1 MGGPIDLGI
10 VLVGATLRAPLT
22 SVGPLM
28 PVITGDT
35 GLSSAY
41 AGLLTALPLLI
52 FAVVPVLVLRTV
64 HHGPERLVRLALV
77 AMLVGLVVRSTPGQ
91 TWLFAGTAVIAV
103 AIGFANVLLPAIVRG
118 SVSSARVTAVTGAW
132 VAAMCA
138 AAAVSSGIAVP
149 LADVLPGGWRQAL
162 AATALLTVA
171 ALLVWRLRT
180 GPVAEPL
187 TVRRVPMPWR
197 SALAWQVSAF
207 MGLQALGFYTTLA
220 WLPSILHDNGV
231 TPRTAGWSLF
241 VFQILG
247 LAVINAMPWLTR
259 TAAAKRWLAVAASVL
274 DAAGFLL
281 LALAPSSAPLAIFL
295 LGAGAGA
302 CLAMAMA
309 FQSERAGDIGQA
321 AALAAMAQTVGFAMA
336 AAGPTLVGVLHT
348 RTHGWAPALVA
359 LTAMTLVQAAAAAGA
374 GRSEVVRPDRHVGL
388 PMIRYGRFG
397 GMAAG
402 PPVTAKP
409 AATHPPGT
417 PGLEQE
423 RS

>member
-1 MGGPIDLGI
+1 MDSRFGLGI

-77 AMLVGLVVRSTPGQ
+77 GMLVGLVIRSAPGQ
-91 TWLFAGTAVIAV
+91 LWLFTGTVVIAG

-118 SVSSARVTAVTGAW
+118 SVSATRVTAVTGAW

-149 LADVLPGGWRQAL
+149 LADVLPGGWRPAL
-162 AATALLTVA
+162 AATALLTGI
-171 ALLVWRLRT
+171 ALLAWQSRT
-180 GPVAEPL
+180 EPIPEPPP
-187 TVRRVPMPWR
+187 TIRRVPMPWR

-220 WLPSILHDNGV
+220 WLPTILHDNGV
-231 TPRTAGWSLF
+231 SHQTAGWSLF
-241 VFQILG
+241 AFQILG
-247 LAVINAMPWLTR
+247 LAVINTMPWLTR
-259 TAAAKRWLAVAASVL
+259 TAAAKRCLAVAASVL

-281 LALAPSSAPLAIFL
+281 LALAPALAGLSIL
-295 LGAGAGA
+295 MLGIGAGA
-302 CLAMAMA
+302 CLALAMA
-309 FQSERAGDIGQA
+309 FQSERADDAGHA
-321 AALAAMAQTVGFAMA
+321 AALAAMAQTVGFTLA
-336 AAGPTLVGVLHT
+336 AVGPTLVGLLHA
-348 RTHGWAPALVA
+348 RTHGWAPALGA
-359 LTAMTLVQAAAAAGA
+359 LTAMALVQAAAAAGA
-374 GRSEVVRPDRHVGL
+374 GRSETVRRDRHSDQV
-388 PMIRYGRFG
+388 P
-397 GMAAG
+397 G
-402 PPVTAKP
+402 PRSTVD
-409 AATHPPGT
+409 HPHPRPG
-417 PGLEQE
+417 
-423 RS
+423 